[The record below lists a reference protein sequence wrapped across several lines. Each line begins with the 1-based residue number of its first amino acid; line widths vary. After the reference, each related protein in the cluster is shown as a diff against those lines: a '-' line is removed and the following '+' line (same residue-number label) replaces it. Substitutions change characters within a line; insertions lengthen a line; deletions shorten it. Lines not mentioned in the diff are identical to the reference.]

1 MNGGGLEGDVDVYV
15 NPRTWSTLSN
25 TEAGLRAYDKS
36 YDPSKAQNGF
46 TDIEYFTQTGKL
58 TIKSHRKVKEG
69 DAFVLLLETWKRSG
83 SAQVGFRVPGMNVGE
98 GELIRPL
105 ENQAGYQ
112 FKSYADE
119 YVFCWAPAKNI
130 YIKGIDDTAAA

>member
-1 MNGGGLEGDVDVYV
+1 
-15 NPRTWSTLSN
+15 
-25 TEAGLRAYDKS
+25 
-36 YDPSKAQNGF
+36 
-46 TDIEYFTQTGKL
+46 
-58 TIKSHRKVKEG
+58 
-69 DAFVLLLETWKRSG
+69 
-83 SAQVGFRVPGMNVGE
+83 MNVGE

-130 YIKGIDDTAAA
+130 YIKGINDEAAA